1 MDEQK
6 RLFSIRLSNLI
17 NKSGKTQTQIAD
29 DLGFKKTTLNSW
41 CKGVSFPT
49 SGKLQALADYF
60 GVGKSYFVEDV
71 PPVDY
76 MLTAD
81 GKTEILIEIEKMNES
96 DYSNL
101 LAYAKFL
108 NQKRGD

>member
-6 RLFSIRLSNLI
+6 RLFSIRLTNLI
-17 NKSGKTQTQIAD
+17 NRSGKTQTQIAD

-41 CKGVSFPT
+41 CKGVAFPT

-60 GVGKSYFVEDV
+60 GVGKSYFVEDA

-76 MLTAD
+76 MLNVD
-81 GKTEILIEIEKMNES
+81 GKKDILIEIEKMDDTN
-96 DYSNL
+96 YNNL
-101 LAYAKFL
+101 LAYARFL
-108 NQKRGD
+108 NKREG